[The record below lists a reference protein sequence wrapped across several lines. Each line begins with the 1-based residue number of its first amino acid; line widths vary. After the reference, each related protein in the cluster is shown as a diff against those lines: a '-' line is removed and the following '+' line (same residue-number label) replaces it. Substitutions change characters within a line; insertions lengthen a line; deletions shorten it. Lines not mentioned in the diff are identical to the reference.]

1 MKAFRKLLALA
12 AALCLMLSMLPF
24 ASAEIDQRF
33 EGKSWED
40 VANEFLNRIRAY
52 EMGQFA
58 IGYYNTVTGEEHF
71 INPDTYI
78 TVGSVYK
85 VPLNMLYCE
94 RIGKGEMTLDS
105 QVFGISYNTLLRGTI
120 IDSNNDYAKVLWDN
134 TGSYHTYRMLIAP
147 YMGEDAETVDST
159 FYLNNLFTA
168 RQMITC
174 LRTLYENPERFPY
187 LVDVMK
193 EAEPTNYFRRDERR
207 YPIAHKYGYNNEAYH
222 DYLADSGIIYTTD
235 PFLLV
240 IYTDNTPQAGD
251 LLAQFTVLMCDY
263 TEYNTGKRLKQGAAD
278 EALSRLALPQAPSA
292 VPGGSVAVSSD
303 APVLSMDAEG
313 FARLAAVLAGMLLL
327 LGLFAKLGRRAGYV
341 VLIPSAVVLVVGLLL
356 CRSML
361 NAGGASIFATV
372 KGDGSEEMETFFSAL
387 EEGEYAEA
395 VGLLDGYTALGLE
408 TDPEDEDSARVLE
421 ALRGSFSH
429 RLPGGHA
436 EDTHAVQTV
445 ALTHLSYDS
454 LRAALREQTAAALR
468 RYETERSD
476 AELYDEGYVFRDEV
490 VQEAYRE
497 AFEAVLADPAA
508 CYVED
513 SIPVSL
519 SYDIRGWRLQG
530 DETLLNAVCGK

>member
-105 QVFGISYNTLLRGTI
+105 QVFGINYNTLLRGTI

-174 LRTLYENPERFPY
+174 LRTLYENPERWW
-187 LVDVMK
+187 
-193 EAEPTNYFRRDERR
+193 T
-207 YPIAHKYGYNNEAYH
+207 
-222 DYLADSGIIYTTD
+222 
-235 PFLLV
+235 
-240 IYTDNTPQAGD
+240 
-251 LLAQFTVLMCDY
+251 
-263 TEYNTGKRLKQGAAD
+263 
-278 EALSRLALPQAPSA
+278 
-292 VPGGSVAVSSD
+292 
-303 APVLSMDAEG
+303 
-313 FARLAAVLAGMLLL
+313 
-327 LGLFAKLGRRAGYV
+327 
-341 VLIPSAVVLVVGLLL
+341 
-356 CRSML
+356 
-361 NAGGASIFATV
+361 
-372 KGDGSEEMETFFSAL
+372 
-387 EEGEYAEA
+387 
-395 VGLLDGYTALGLE
+395 
-408 TDPEDEDSARVLE
+408 
-421 ALRGSFSH
+421 
-429 RLPGGHA
+429 
-436 EDTHAVQTV
+436 
-445 ALTHLSYDS
+445 
-454 LRAALREQTAAALR
+454 
-468 RYETERSD
+468 
-476 AELYDEGYVFRDEV
+476 
-490 VQEAYRE
+490 
-497 AFEAVLADPAA
+497 
-508 CYVED
+508 
-513 SIPVSL
+513 
-519 SYDIRGWRLQG
+519 
-530 DETLLNAVCGK
+530 